1 MNMHKVQI
9 FHWPLLAFTAAIIII
24 GLLNLYSASQA
35 GGGTHNSYFLSQLAW
50 VGVATLG
57 CVLIFV
63 IDYRIFERVAYFLYA
78 AGIILLLAVFLTRPI
93 AGSQRWLP
101 LGAFNLQPSELMKI
115 IIVITLAHFFH
126 NDLAPREGYDL
137 KGLFKPFALSGLA
150 VLLILLE
157 PDLGTA
163 MMVAFIAGT
172 ICIFVKIRFRTILA
186 LILIAMI
193 AMPVG
198 WNFVMKDYQKKR
210 VLTMLDPEADPRGSG
225 YHRRQSVIAIGS
237 GGFIGKG
244 FTDGTQTQLRFLP
257 EQHTDFIFSVWAEEQ
272 GFLGSFVLI
281 GLYGSLILS
290 GLHIASKAREK
301 FGALL
306 ALGAT
311 AIIFWQVFIN
321 IGMVVGLL
329 PVVGVTLPFMSYGGT
344 SLVISMSCVAILL
357 NIYSRKHMF

>member
-1 MNMHKVQI
+1 MSINKVQI
-9 FHWPLLAFTAAIIII
+9 IHWPLLAFTVIILVM

-35 GGGTHNSYFLSQLAW
+35 GGGTHDGYFLSQLAW
-50 VGVATLG
+50 VGVAALG
-57 CVLIFV
+57 CVLIYV
-63 IDYRIFERVAYFLYA
+63 IDYRIYERVAYFLY
-78 AGIILLLAVFLTRPI
+78 GVGILLLLLVFLMRPI
-93 AGSQRWLP
+93 AGSQRWIP

-115 IIVITLAHFFH
+115 IIVVTLAHFFH
-126 NDLAPREGYDL
+126 NDMAPREGYDL
-137 KGLFKPFALSGLA
+137 KRLIKPFAISGLP

-163 MMVAFIAGT
+163 LMLSFIAGT
-172 ICIFVKIRFRTILA
+172 ICLFVRIRFRTIVALLLVA
-186 LILIAMI
+186 LIALPI
-193 AMPVG
+193 G

-237 GGFIGKG
+237 GGLIGKG

-272 GFLGSFVLI
+272 GFLGSLLLVCMYG
-281 GLYGSLILS
+281 GLVLS

-311 AIIFWQVFIN
+311 AIIFWQAIIN

-344 SLVISMSCVAILL
+344 SLVISMSCVALML